1 VAFDRFLSHRGLL
14 FLRSCEHRSKYLNL
28 LKDLYVDISVV
39 ELTENLY
46 ENISTK
52 LKNRKT

>member
-1 VAFDRFLSHRGLL
+1 
-14 FLRSCEHRSKYLNL
+14 
-28 LKDLYVDISVV
+28 VDISVV

-52 LKNRKT
+52 LKNRKP